1 MLTFSRSM
9 PAAQALGFPPP
20 AHAISTALFSP
31 LGSGLAVVLQAED
44 AVIRVTIYDA
54 DGTYAMP
61 PTVFDW
67 DDRINNNCVLRVET
81 NGAGGRAPAR
91 LPQPCCG
98 KCYSRS
104 IGRGRRAI

>member
-1 MLTFSRSM
+1 MRRFTFFIPLLIILCFSFEAR
-9 PAAQALGFPPP
+9 AQYSVLCSHLA
-20 AHAISTALFSP
+20 SEV
-31 LGSGLAVVLQAED
+31 AVVLQDED
-44 AVIRVTIYDA
+44 DVIRVTIYYA